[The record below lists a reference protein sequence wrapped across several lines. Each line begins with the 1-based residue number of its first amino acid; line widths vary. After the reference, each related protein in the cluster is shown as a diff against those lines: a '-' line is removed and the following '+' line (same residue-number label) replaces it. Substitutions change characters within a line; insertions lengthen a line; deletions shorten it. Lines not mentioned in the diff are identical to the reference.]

1 MAFLGRGGD
10 GHHYEC
16 VDAENGTLMR
26 HFLRSAFPPGALPG
40 RMEQCTAKAR
50 LEANAGA
57 VYRLAPADRR
67 AVTRAVLVAAV
78 TVGANAHLRGAP
90 PATIESIRLPAC
102 PQCTPRAAL
111 DKAAQHWHKRKA
123 TAFHARE
130 QWKARGSAKNRP
142 GPSSIRRLQTGY
154 RGTAD
159 RRRPFRSARDRSL
172 SPWLSLIQADD
183 TARHLPI
190 KPETRTS
197 ARTAR

>member
-26 HFLRSAFPPGALPG
+26 HFLRSAFAPGALPG
-40 RMEQCTAKAR
+40 RMEQCTAEAR

-102 PQCTPRAAL
+102 PHAPHALHWTKPRN
-111 DKAAQHWHKRKA
+111 
-123 TAFHARE
+123 TGINAR
-130 QWKARGSAKNRP
+130 QPRSMRARNGRP
-142 GPSSIRRLQTGY
+142 GVLPRIGPGLRLSGVCKQ
-154 RGTAD
+154 
-159 RRRPFRSARDRSL
+159 
-172 SPWLSLIQADD
+172 D
-183 TARHLPI
+183 TAGAPPTGGGYSVQRV
-190 KPETRTS
+190 S
-197 ARTAR
+197 AVSVRG